1 MKAWYMSGA
10 GNDFMVIDARGL
22 SLDFSALALEL
33 CKKADCDGFMAVDHS
48 DKAHFKLHFYNADGS
63 RGEMCGNGSR
73 CVAKFAYD
81 HGIAPENMTIET
93 DAGLLTA
100 DRISENQY
108 RVRLN
113 NPGIVDL
120 HRHGDMAYVE
130 LGDPGVPHGVY
141 RYAGLDWEMR
151 DALRE
156 RMRAERFADYFPKG
170 ANVNYYDFL
179 APDRVRILTFE
190 RGVEDFTLAC
200 GTGSGSVAAVLWLT
214 GKLPGGVLAVENP
227 GGTLL
232 FELEGTETEVTS
244 ILMTGPAE
252 LVREYEVLSDEC

>member
-1 MKAWYMSGA
+1 MNAWYMSGA

-22 SLDFSALALEL
+22 SLDFSALALKL
-33 CKKADCDGFMAVDHS
+33 CKLADCDGFMAVDHS
-48 DKAHFKLHFYNADGS
+48 ELADFKLHFYNADGS

-73 CVAKFAYD
+73 CVAKFAYV
-81 HGIAPENMTIET
+81 HGIAPESMTIET

-100 DRISENQY
+100 DRIDENRY

-120 HRHGDMAYVE
+120 HRSGDMAYIE

-141 RYAGLDWEMR
+141 RFEGLTWQMR
-151 DALRE
+151 EELRE
-156 RMRAERFADYFPKG
+156 RMRAERYAADFPKG

-179 APDRVRILTFE
+179 SEDRVRILTFE

-200 GTGSGSVAAVLWLT
+200 GTGSGSVASVLWLT
-214 GKLPGGVLAVENP
+214 GKLPGGKLAVENP
-227 GGTLL
+227 GGTLE
-232 FELEGTETEVTS
+232 FEVEGTKSEVTS

-252 LVREYEVLSDEC
+252 KLGEYEI

>member
-1 MKAWYMSGA
+1 MNAWYMSGA
-10 GNDFMVIDARGL
+10 GNDFMVIDARGQT
-22 SLDFSALALEL
+22 LDYSRLALEL
-33 CKKADCDGFMAVDHS
+33 CKLADCDGFMAVDVS
-48 DKAHFKLHFYNADGS
+48 DRADFKLHFYNADGS

-81 HGIAPENMTIET
+81 HGIAPEHMTIET

-100 DRISENQY
+100 DRIEENQY

-120 HRHGDMAYVE
+120 NRHGDMAYVE

-141 RYAGLDWEMR
+141 RYEGLDWDMR
-151 DALRE
+151 DDLRE
-156 RMRAERFADYFPKG
+156 RMRAERYADYFPKG

-179 APDRVRILTFE
+179 SATQVRILTFE

-214 GKLPGGVLAVENP
+214 GKLPGGKVSVENP
-227 GGTLL
+227 GGTLH

-252 LVREYEVLSDEC
+252 KVREYEIE

>member
-1 MKAWYMSGA
+1 MNAWYMSGA

-22 SLDFSALALEL
+22 SLDFSALALKL
-33 CKKADCDGFMAVDHS
+33 CKLADCDGFMAVDNS
-48 DKAHFKLHFYNADGS
+48 DVAHFKLHFYNADGS

-81 HGIAPENMTIET
+81 HGIAPEHMTIET

-113 NPGIVDL
+113 NPGVVDL
-120 HRHGDMAYVE
+120 HRHGDMAYIE

-141 RYAGLDWEMR
+141 HYEGLTWDMR

-156 RMRAERFADYFPKG
+156 RMRSERYADYFPKG

-179 APDRVRILTFE
+179 SQTQVRILTFE

-200 GTGSGSVAAVLWLT
+200 GTGSGSVAAALWLT

-227 GGTLL
+227 GGTLI
-232 FELEGTETEVTS
+232 FELEGTANQVTS

-252 LVREYEVLSDEC
+252 KVREYEV

>member
-1 MKAWYMSGA
+1 MNAWYMSGA

-22 SLDFSALALEL
+22 TLDFSKLALKL
-33 CKKADCDGFMAVDHS
+33 CKLADCDGFMAVDHS
-48 DKAHFKLHFYNADGS
+48 DKADFRLHFYNADGS

-120 HRHGDMAYVE
+120 HRSGDMAYVE
-130 LGDPGVPHGVY
+130 LGNPGVPHGVF
-141 RYAGLDWEMR
+141 RFEGLDWNMR
-151 DALRE
+151 DELRE
-156 RMRAERFADYFPKG
+156 RMRAERYADYFPKG

-179 APDRVRILTFE
+179 SEDRVRILTFE

-214 GKLPGGVLAVENP
+214 GKLPGGKLAVENP
-227 GGTLL
+227 GGTLR
-232 FELEGTETEVTS
+232 FELEGTEDEVTS

-252 LVREYEVLSDEC
+252 LVKVHEI

>member
-1 MKAWYMSGA
+1 MNAWYMSGA

-22 SLDFSALALEL
+22 SLDFSALALKL
-33 CKKADCDGFMAVDHS
+33 CKLADCDGFMAVEYS

-120 HRHGDMAYVE
+120 HRCGDMAYVE
-130 LGDPGVPHGVY
+130 LGDPGVPHGVF
-141 RYAGLDWEMR
+141 RYDGLRWDLR
-151 DALRE
+151 DTLRA
-156 RMRAERFADYFPKG
+156 RMRAERYADYFPKG

-179 APDRVRILTFE
+179 EKDRVRILTFE

-214 GKLPGGVLAVENP
+214 GKLPGGKLAVENP

-252 LVREYEVLSDEC
+252 RLGEYEI

>member
-1 MKAWYMSGA
+1 MNAWYMSGA

-22 SLDFSALALEL
+22 SLDFSSLATEL

-48 DKAHFKLHFYNADGS
+48 AVADFKLHFYNADGS

-100 DRISENQY
+100 LRIDENRYQ
-108 RVRLN
+108 VRLN

-130 LGDPGVPHGVY
+130 LGDPGGPHGVF
-141 RYAGLDWEMR
+141 RYVGLDWSMR
-151 DALRE
+151 DELRE
-156 RMRAERFADYFPKG
+156 RMRAERYAGYCPKG

-214 GKLPGGVLAVENP
+214 GRLPGGKVAVENP
-227 GGTLL
+227 GGTLE
-232 FELEGTETEVTS
+232 FELQGTADTVTS

-252 LVREYEVLSDEC
+252 KLGEYEV

>member
-1 MKAWYMSGA
+1 MNAWYMSGA

-22 SLDFSALALEL
+22 SLDFSRMALEL
-33 CKKADCDGFMAVDHS
+33 CKLADCDGFMAVDNS
-48 DKAHFKLHFYNADGS
+48 DRADFRLHFYNADGS

-93 DAGLLTA
+93 DAGIITA

-130 LGDPGVPHGVY
+130 LGNPGVPHGVY
-141 RYAGLDWEMR
+141 RFAGLDWNMR
-151 DALRE
+151 DELRE
-156 RMRAERFADYFPKG
+156 KMRAERYADYFPKG

-179 APDRVRILTFE
+179 SPDRVRILTFE

-200 GTGSGSVAAVLWLT
+200 GTGSGSVASVLRLT
-214 GKLPGGVLAVENP
+214 GKLPGGRVAVENP

-232 FELEGTETEVTS
+232 FELEGTADEVTS

-252 LVREYEVLSDEC
+252 LVREYDI

>member
-1 MKAWYMSGA
+1 MNAWYMSGA

-22 SLDFSALALEL
+22 TLDFSALALEL
-33 CKKADCDGFMAVDHS
+33 CRLADCDGFMAVDHS
-48 DKAHFKLHFYNADGS
+48 DRAHFKLHFYNADGS

-100 DRISENQY
+100 DRISENEY

-120 HRHGDMAYVE
+120 HRHGGMAYVE
-130 LGDPGVPHGVY
+130 LGTPGVPHGVY
-141 RYAGLDWEMR
+141 RYEGLDWSMR
-151 DALRE
+151 DQLRE
-156 RMRAERFADYFPKG
+156 RMRAERYADYFPKG

-179 APDRVRILTFE
+179 SETRVRILTFE

-214 GKLPGGVLAVENP
+214 GKLPGGRLAVENP
-227 GGTLL
+227 GGTLH
-232 FELEGTETEVTS
+232 FELEGTGDTVTS

-252 LVREYEVLSDEC
+252 LVKEYEI

>member
-1 MKAWYMSGA
+1 MNALYMSGA
-10 GNDFMVIDARGL
+10 GNDFMVIDGRGL
-22 SLDFSALALEL
+22 SLDFSSLAKEL
-33 CKKADCDGFMAVDHS
+33 CKKASCDGFMAVDHS
-48 DKAHFKLHFYNADGS
+48 DIAHFKLHFYNADGS

-73 CVAKFAYD
+73 CVAMFACD

-130 LGDPGVPHGVY
+130 LGDPGVPHGVF
-141 RYAGLDWEMR
+141 RFEGLDWSMR

-156 RMRAERFADYFPKG
+156 RMRAERYADYFPKG

-179 APDRVRILTFE
+179 EADRVRILTFE

-214 GKLPGGVLAVENP
+214 GQLPGGGLAVENP
-227 GGTLL
+227 GGTLR

-252 LVREYEVLSDEC
+252 LVREYTI

>member
-1 MKAWYMSGA
+1 MNAWYMSGA
-10 GNDFMVIDARGL
+10 GNDFMVIDGRGQT
-22 SLDFSALALEL
+22 LDYSRLALEL
-33 CKKADCDGFMAVDHS
+33 CKLADCDGFMAVDVS
-48 DKAHFKLHFYNADGS
+48 DKADFKLHFYNADGS

-100 DRISENQY
+100 DRIEENQY

-130 LGDPGVPHGVY
+130 LGDPGVPHGVF
-141 RYAGLDWEMR
+141 RFEGLDWNMR
-151 DALRE
+151 DDLRE
-156 RMRAERFADYFPKG
+156 RMRAERYADYFPKG

-179 APDRVRILTFE
+179 SEDRVRILTFE

-200 GTGSGSVAAVLWLT
+200 GTGSGSVATVLWLT
-214 GKLPGGVLAVENP
+214 GKLPGGKISVENP
-227 GGTLL
+227 GGTLH
-232 FELEGTETEVTS
+232 FELEGSDTEVTS

-252 LVREYEVLSDEC
+252 KVREYEI

>member
-1 MKAWYMSGA
+1 MNAWYMSGA

-33 CKKADCDGFMAVDHS
+33 CKKADCDGFMAVDYS
-48 DKAHFKLHFYNADGS
+48 DKADFRLHFYNADGS

-81 HGIAPENMTIET
+81 HAIAPENMTIET

-130 LGDPGVPHGVY
+130 LGKPGVPHGVY
-141 RYAGLDWEMR
+141 RFEGLTWEMR

-156 RMRAERFADYFPKG
+156 RMRAERYADFFPKG

-179 APDRVRILTFE
+179 AEDRVRILTFE

-227 GGTLL
+227 GGTLR
-232 FELEGTETEVTS
+232 FELEGTADEVTS
-244 ILMTGPAE
+244 IFMTGPAE
-252 LVREYEVLSDEC
+252 LVKVHEI

>member
-1 MKAWYMSGA
+1 MNAWYMSGA

-22 SLDFSALALEL
+22 TLDFSALALEL
-33 CKKADCDGFMAVDHS
+33 CRLADCDGFMAVDHS
-48 DKAHFKLHFYNADGS
+48 AVADFKLHFYNADGS
-63 RGEMCGNGSR
+63 RGEMYGNGSR

-100 DRISENQY
+100 LRIDENRYQ
-108 RVRLN
+108 VRLN

-130 LGDPGVPHGVY
+130 LGDPGVPHGVF
-141 RYAGLDWEMR
+141 RFEGLTWEMR
-151 DALRE
+151 DGLRE
-156 RMRAERFADYFPKG
+156 RMRAERYAAYFPKG

-179 APDRVRILTFE
+179 SEDRVRILTFE

-214 GKLPGGVLAVENP
+214 GKLPGGRLAVENP
-227 GGTLL
+227 GGTLH
-232 FELEGTETEVTS
+232 FELEGTGDTVTS

-252 LVREYEVLSDEC
+252 LVKEYEI

>member
-1 MKAWYMSGA
+1 MKVYYMNGA
-10 GNDFMVIDARGL
+10 GNDFMVMDARGL
-22 SLDFSALALEL
+22 SPDFSALAKQYCALSG
-33 CKKADCDGFMAVDHS
+33 ADGFMAVDHS
-48 DKAHFKLHFYNADGS
+48 DKADFKLHFYNADGS

-120 HRHGDMAYVE
+120 HRCGDMAYVE
-130 LGDPGVPHGVY
+130 LGDPGVPHGVF
-141 RYAGLDWEMR
+141 RYEGLTWEMR
-151 DALRE
+151 DELRE
-156 RMRAERFADYFPKG
+156 RMRAERYAGYFPKG

-179 APDRVRILTFE
+179 GEDRVRILTFE

-200 GTGSGSVAAVLWLT
+200 GTGSGSVAASLWLT
-214 GKLPGGVLAVENP
+214 GKLPGGKLAVENP

-252 LVREYEVLSDEC
+252 LVREYEL

>member
-1 MKAWYMSGA
+1 MNAWYMSGA

-22 SLDFSALALEL
+22 SLDFSALALKL
-33 CKKADCDGFMAVDHS
+33 CKLADCDGFMAVDHS
-48 DKAHFKLHFYNADGS
+48 ELADFKLHFYNADGS

-81 HGIAPENMTIET
+81 HGIAPESMTIET

-100 DRISENQY
+100 DRIDENRY

-120 HRHGDMAYVE
+120 HRSGDMAYIE

-141 RYAGLDWEMR
+141 RCEGLTWQMR
-151 DALRE
+151 EELRE
-156 RMRAERFADYFPKG
+156 RMRAERYAAYFPKG

-179 APDRVRILTFE
+179 SEDRVRILTFE

-200 GTGSGSVAAVLWLT
+200 GTGSGSVASVLWLT
-214 GKLPGGVLAVENP
+214 GKLPGGKLAVENP
-227 GGTLL
+227 GGTLE
-232 FELEGTETEVTS
+232 FELEGTKSEVTS

-252 LVREYEVLSDEC
+252 LVREYEI

>member
-1 MKAWYMSGA
+1 
-10 GNDFMVIDARGL
+10 MVIDARGL
-22 SLDFSALALEL
+22 SLDLAKLAQKL
-33 CKKADCDGFMAVDHS
+33 CKKMECDGFMAVDHS
-48 DKAHFKLHFYNADGS
+48 DKAHFRLHFYNADGS

-81 HGIAPENMTIET
+81 HEIAPENMTIET

-100 DRISENQY
+100 DRISETQY

-120 HRHGDMAYVE
+120 HRHGDMAYIE
-130 LGDPGVPHGVY
+130 LGSPGVPHGVF
-141 RYAGLDWEMR
+141 RFQGLDWSMR

-156 RMRAERFADYFPKG
+156 KMRAERYAGYFPKG

-179 APDRVRILTFE
+179 EADRVRILTFE

-200 GTGSGSVAAVLWLT
+200 GTGSGSVAAYLWLT
-214 GKLPGGVLAVENP
+214 GQLPGGRLTVENP
-227 GGTLL
+227 GGTLT
-232 FELEGTETEVTS
+232 FELEGTENAVTS

-252 LVREYEVLSDEC
+252 KLGEYEI

>member
-1 MKAWYMSGA
+1 MQCWHMSGA

-22 SLDFSALALEL
+22 TLDFEEMSKEL
-33 CKKADCDGFMAVDHS
+33 CALSGADGFMAVDYS
-48 DKAHFKLHFYNADGS
+48 ERADFKLHFYNSDGS

-100 DRISENQY
+100 LRIDENRYQ
-108 RVRLN
+108 VRLN

-130 LGDPGVPHGVY
+130 LGDPGVPHGVF
-141 RYAGLDWEMR
+141 RYEGLDWSMR
-151 DALRE
+151 DELRE
-156 RMRAERFADYFPKG
+156 RMRAERYAGYFPKG

-214 GKLPGGVLAVENP
+214 GRLPGGKVAVENP
-227 GGTLL
+227 GGTLE
-232 FELEGTETEVTS
+232 FELQGTADTVTS

-252 LVREYEVLSDEC
+252 KLGEYEV

>member
-1 MKAWYMSGA
+1 
-10 GNDFMVIDARGL
+10 
-22 SLDFSALALEL
+22 
-33 CKKADCDGFMAVDHS
+33 
-48 DKAHFKLHFYNADGS
+48 
-63 RGEMCGNGSR
+63 MCGNGSR

-120 HRHGDMAYVE
+120 HRSGDMAYVE
-130 LGDPGVPHGVY
+130 LGDPGVPHGVF
-141 RYAGLDWEMR
+141 RFEGLDWNMR
-151 DALRE
+151 DKLRE
-156 RMRAERFADYFPKG
+156 RMRAERYADYFPKG

-179 APDRVRILTFE
+179 SEDRVRILTFE

-214 GKLPGGVLAVENP
+214 GQLPGGKIAVENP
-227 GGTLL
+227 GGTLR
-232 FELEGTETEVTS
+232 FELKGTEDEVTS

-252 LVREYEVLSDEC
+252 LVKVHEI